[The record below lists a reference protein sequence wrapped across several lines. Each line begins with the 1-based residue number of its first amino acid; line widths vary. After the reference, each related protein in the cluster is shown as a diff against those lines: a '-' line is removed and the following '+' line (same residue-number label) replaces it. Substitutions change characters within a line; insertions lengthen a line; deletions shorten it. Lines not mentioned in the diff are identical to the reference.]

1 MCHKKALLGVEQ
13 IKSVK
18 IIDDSELVDGKVLRG
33 RFIYDSFILNG
44 KKKGVAAIGTGSLS

>member
-1 MCHKKALLGVEQ
+1 MCHKRALLGVEQ

-33 RFIYDSFILNG
+33 RFIYDSFVLNG
-44 KKKGVAAIGTGSLS
+44 KKKAVAAIGTGSLS